1 MPRAGEGCG
10 AHDRGVDI
18 DTTTLAVLVPL
29 FLIQLGLVVWGLY
42 DLTRPGRRVRG
53 DSRVIWALVII
64 FIGIIG
70 PTIYFLVGR
79 DEA

>member
-1 MPRAGEGCG
+1 MPRAGEGCD
-10 AHDRGVDI
+10 AHDRRVDF

-29 FLIQLGLVVWGLY
+29 ILIQLGLVIWGLY

-53 DSRVIWALVII
+53 DTKVIWALVII

-79 DEA
+79 DDA